1 MLQTFEDRVIFYI
14 ILLISIAMHEFGHA
28 FAADRLGDPLPR
40 AMGRVTLNPLAH
52 ADKVGTIILPL
63 IMIFTQAPIMFGW
76 GKPVYVS
83 LPNPKTRMRDDLLST
98 AAGPLANL
106 VLALVATFICAAAH
120 VYKIEGLK
128 EIAIIA
134 MLVNCMLFVFN
145 MLPIPQLD
153 GSHFLRYVL
162 KVSNETYA
170 KIERNGFLI
179 LLAIIILPQTSG
191 MLGYLI
197 SLALDGLFVVGNFFV
212 KILQYTV

>member
-1 MLQTFEDRVIFYI
+1 M
-14 ILLISIAMHEFGHA
+14 S
-28 FAADRLGDPLPR
+28 
-40 AMGRVTLNPLAH
+40 
-52 ADKVGTIILPL
+52 
-63 IMIFTQAPIMFGW
+63 
-76 GKPVYVS
+76 
-83 LPNPKTRMRDDLLST
+83 
-98 AAGPLANL
+98 
-106 VLALVATFICAAAH
+106 FICAAAH

-145 MLPIPQLD
+145 MLPIPPLD